1 MICECDVVLK
11 EKERERENRCQ
22 LRRKIS
28 FGGFKIAD
36 QLSLSVGVCLP
47 VCPSQNPKQEDDDDD
62 ER

>member
-1 MICECDVVLK
+1 VVLK

-47 VCPSQNPKQEDDDDD
+47 VCPSQNPKQEDDDD

>member
-1 MICECDVVLK
+1 VVLK
-11 EKERERENRCQ
+11 EKEREREQRCQ

-28 FGGFKIAD
+28 FGGFKSAD

-47 VCPSQNPKQEDDDDD
+47 VCPSQNPKREDDDDD